1 MRWDSRQLEALAA
14 VVTEGSFD
22 AAARALHVTPS
33 AVSQRIRALENAAGS
48 VLVRR
53 ARPVVATASGQAL
66 LRLAR
71 QTELLGAEV
80 AAELGADDA
89 GDSSRDQAGE
99 RADSAPDSFVTVP
112 LAVSAD
118 SLATWVLSALAQVD
132 GITFDLHRA
141 DDSRTADLLREGVV
155 MAAVTSQTAQVQ
167 GCRSTPLGIMRYR
180 PACTR
185 AFARR
190 WFPHGPTPEAL
201 DAAPVVVFDRTDDL
215 QDMYLRERAPDAR
228 PPRHHVPST
237 VEYEE
242 TIRLGLGWGM
252 LLDRPT
258 IGGLEDGTGGGI
270 TLLEA
275 DAVLDVPLHL
285 QQWKLRSTVLD
296 RVTAALR
303 KEATRELLPASNLDV
318 PPSLTPIQAFRTS
331 ES

>member
-14 VVTEGSFD
+14 VVAEGSFD

-53 ARPVVATASGQAL
+53 ARPVVATTSGQAL

-80 AAELGADDA
+80 AAELGADDDA
-89 GDSSRDQAGE
+89 RPGGQEPGGGR
-99 RADSAPDSFVTVP
+99 PDSLVTVP

-118 SLATWVLSALAQVD
+118 SLATWVLPALAQVD
-132 GITFDLHRA
+132 GVTFDLHRA

-215 QDMYLRERAPDAR
+215 QDMFLRERAPGAR

-258 IGGLEDGTGGGI
+258 IGGLHDGTGGGI
-270 TLLEA
+270 TLLEP
-275 DAVLDVPLHL
+275 DVVLDIPLHL

-303 KEATRELLPASNLDV
+303 KEATRELLPA
-318 PPSLTPIQAFRTS
+318 
-331 ES
+331 

>member
-14 VVTEGSFD
+14 VVAEGSFD

-33 AVSQRIRALENAAGS
+33 AVSQRIRALENTAGS

-53 ARPVVATASGQAL
+53 ARPVVATASGQSL

-71 QTELLGAEV
+71 QTELLGAEI
-80 AAELGADDA
+80 AAELGADDPH
-89 GDSSRDQAGE
+89 GHPDGPSDGRE
-99 RADSAPDSFVTVP
+99 ADGGTPATFVTVP

-118 SLATWVLSALAQVD
+118 SLATWVLPALAQVE
-132 GITFDLHRA
+132 GVTFDLHRA

-201 DAAPVVVFDRTDDL
+201 AAAPVVVFDRTDDL
-215 QDMYLRERAPDAR
+215 QDMFLRERAPGAR

-242 TIRLGLGWGM
+242 SIYLGLGWGM
-252 LLDRPT
+252 LLDTPSL
-258 IGGLEDGTGGGI
+258 GGRAAGDDI
-270 TLLEA
+270 ALLEPGTT
-275 DAVLDVPLHL
+275 VDVPLHL

-303 KEATRELLPASNLDV
+303 KEATRELLPA
-318 PPSLTPIQAFRTS
+318 
-331 ES
+331 

>member
-1 MRWDSRQLEALAA
+1 MRWDSRQLEALSA

-53 ARPVVATASGQAL
+53 ARPVVATTSGQAL

-80 AAELGADDA
+80 AAELGADEA
-89 GDSSRDQAGE
+89 GVRD
-99 RADSAPDSFVTVP
+99 DFVTVP

-118 SLATWVLSALAQVD
+118 SLATWVLPALAQVD
-132 GITFDLHRA
+132 GVTFDLHRA

-180 PACTR
+180 PACTH
-185 AFARR
+185 AFAAR
-190 WFPHGPTPEAL
+190 WFPDGPTPDAL
-201 DAAPVVVFDRTDDL
+201 GAAPVVVFDRTDDL
-215 QDMYLRERAPDAR
+215 QDRYLRERAPGAR

-242 TIRLGLGWGM
+242 SIHLGLGWGM
-252 LLDRPT
+252 LLERPSL
-258 IGGLEDGTGGGI
+258 GRHPAGDGATP
-270 TLLEA
+270 LEA
-275 DAVLDVPLHL
+275 GTVVDIPLYL
-285 QQWKLRSTVLD
+285 QQWKLRSAVLD
-296 RVTAALR
+296 RVAAALR
-303 KEATRELLPASNLDV
+303 KEATRELLPG
-318 PPSLTPIQAFRTS
+318 
-331 ES
+331 

>member
-1 MRWDSRQLEALAA
+1 MRQTVGMRWDSRQLEALAA
-14 VVTEGSFD
+14 VVAEGSFD

-33 AVSQRIRALENAAGS
+33 AVSQRIRALENTAGS

-80 AAELGADDA
+80 AAELGADDPREHPD
-89 GDSSRDQAGE
+89 GQE
-99 RADSAPDSFVTVP
+99 ADGGAPGTFVTVP

-118 SLATWVLSALAQVD
+118 SLATWVLPALAQVE
-132 GITFDLHRA
+132 GVTFDLHRA

-201 DAAPVVVFDRTDDL
+201 AAAPVIVFDRTDDL
-215 QDMYLRERAPDAR
+215 QDMFLRERAPEAR

-242 TIRLGLGWGM
+242 TIYLGLGWGM
-252 LLDRPT
+252 LLDTPSL
-258 IGGLEDGTGGGI
+258 GGRAAGDDI
-270 TLLEA
+270 ALLEP
-275 DAVLDVPLHL
+275 DTTVDVPLHL
-285 QQWKLRSTVLD
+285 QQWKLRSAVLD

-303 KEATRELLPASNLDV
+303 KEATRELLPA
-318 PPSLTPIQAFRTS
+318 
-331 ES
+331 

>member
-22 AAARALHVTPS
+22 AAARTLHVTPS

-53 ARPVVATASGQAL
+53 ARPVVATAPGQAL

-71 QTELLGAEV
+71 QTDLLGAEV
-80 AAELGADDA
+80 AVELGADDA
-89 GDSSRDQAGE
+89 G
-99 RADSAPDSFVTVP
+99 APDGLVTVP

-118 SLATWVLSALAQVD
+118 SLATWVLPALAQVD
-132 GITFDLHRA
+132 GATFDLHRA
-141 DDSRTADLLREGVV
+141 DDTRTADLLREGVV

-190 WFPHGPTPEAL
+190 WFPDGPTPAAL
-201 DAAPVVVFDRTDDL
+201 GAAPVVVFDRTDDL
-215 QDMYLRERAPDAR
+215 QDMYLREHAPRAR

-258 IGGLEDGTGGGI
+258 IGGLEEGTGGGI
-270 TLLEA
+270 ALLEP
-275 DAVLDVPLHL
+275 DAVLDIPLHL

-303 KEATRELLPASNLDV
+303 KEATRRLLPA
-318 PPSLTPIQAFRTS
+318 
-331 ES
+331 

>member
-14 VVTEGSFD
+14 VVAEGSFD
-22 AAARALHVTPS
+22 AAAQALHVTPS

-53 ARPVVATASGQAL
+53 ARPVVATPSGQAL

-80 AAELGADDA
+80 AAELGAHGADDPPE
-89 GDSSRDQAGE
+89 D
-99 RADSAPDSFVTVP
+99 ADDGAPGRLVTVP

-118 SLATWVLSALAQVD
+118 SLATWVMPALAQVE
-132 GITFDLHRA
+132 GVTFDLHRA

-167 GCRSTPLGIMRYR
+167 GCRSTPLGTMRYR

-185 AFARR
+185 AFAAR

-215 QDMYLRERAPDAR
+215 QDVYLRARAPEAR

-252 LLDRPT
+252 LLERPA
-258 IGGLEDGTGGGI
+258 IGGLHTGTGGGI
-270 TLLEA
+270 TLLEPGY
-275 DAVLDVPLHL
+275 VLDIPLHL
-285 QQWKLRSTVLD
+285 QQWKLRSAVLD
-296 RVTAALR
+296 RVATALR
-303 KEATRELLPASNLDV
+303 KEATRALLPA
-318 PPSLTPIQAFRTS
+318 
-331 ES
+331 

>member
-1 MRWDSRQLEALAA
+1 MRWDSRQLEALSA

-53 ARPVVATASGQAL
+53 ARPVVATTSGQAL

-80 AAELGADDA
+80 AAELGAEADGASPA
-89 GDSSRDQAGE
+89 GAG
-99 RADSAPDSFVTVP
+99 AAVPAGLVTVP

-118 SLATWVLSALAQVD
+118 SLATWVLPALAQVD
-132 GITFDLHRA
+132 GVTFDLHRA

-180 PACTR
+180 PACTLT
-185 AFARR
+185 FAAR

-201 DAAPVVVFDRTDDL
+201 EAAPVVVFDRTDDL
-215 QDMYLRERAPDAR
+215 QDRYLRERAPGAR

-252 LLDRPT
+252 LLERPAL
-258 IGGLEDGTGGGI
+258 GGLPAAAGI
-270 TLLEA
+270 TPLEA
-275 DAVLDVPLHL
+275 DTVVDIPLYL
-285 QQWKLRSTVLD
+285 QQWKLRSAVLD

-303 KEATRELLPASNLDV
+303 KEATRELLPG
-318 PPSLTPIQAFRTS
+318 
-331 ES
+331 

>member
-14 VVTEGSFD
+14 VVAEGSFD

-33 AVSQRIRALENAAGS
+33 AVSQRIRALENSAGS

-53 ARPVVATASGQAL
+53 ARPVVATPQGQTL

-80 AAELGADDA
+80 AAELGTDGAGATDD
-89 GDSSRDQAGE
+89 GG
-99 RADSAPDSFVTVP
+99 APDRLVTVP

-118 SLATWVLSALAQVD
+118 SLATWVLPALAQVE
-132 GITFDLHRA
+132 GVTFDLHRA

-155 MAAVTSQTAQVQ
+155 MAAVTSQTVQVQ
-167 GCRSTPLGIMRYR
+167 GCRSSPLGIMQYR

-190 WFPHGPTPEAL
+190 WFPEGPTPAAL
-201 DAAPVVVFDRTDDL
+201 TAAPVVVFDRTDDL
-215 QDMYLRERAPDAR
+215 QDAYLREHAPEAR

-252 LLDRPT
+252 LLERPA
-258 IGGLEDGTGGGI
+258 IGGLHEGTGGGI

-275 DAVLDVPLHL
+275 DATVDVLLHL
-285 QQWKLRSTVLD
+285 QQWKLRSAVLD
-296 RVTAALR
+296 RVAAALR
-303 KEATRELLPASNLDV
+303 KEATRELLP
-318 PPSLTPIQAFRTS
+318 P
-331 ES
+331 

>member
-53 ARPVVATASGQAL
+53 ARPVVATPSGQAL

-80 AAELGADDA
+80 AVELGAP
-89 GDSSRDQAGE
+89 GRL
-99 RADSAPDSFVTVP
+99 VTVP

-118 SLATWVLSALAQVD
+118 SLATWVLPALAQVE
-132 GITFDLHRA
+132 GVTFDLHRA

-185 AFARR
+185 AFAER
-190 WFPHGPTPEAL
+190 WFPAGPTPDAL
-201 DAAPVVVFDRTDDL
+201 AAAPVVVFDRTDDL
-215 QDMYLRERAPDAR
+215 QDVYLRARAPHAR
-228 PPRHHVPST
+228 PPRYHVPST
-237 VEYEE
+237 VEYED

-252 LLDRPT
+252 LLEQPA
-258 IGGLEDGTGGGI
+258 IGGLHAGTGGGI
-270 TLLEA
+270 TLLEPGY
-275 DAVLDVPLHL
+275 VLDIPLHL
-285 QQWKLRSTVLD
+285 QQWKLRSAVLD

-303 KEATRELLPASNLDV
+303 KEATRELLPA
-318 PPSLTPIQAFRTS
+318 
-331 ES
+331 

>member
-14 VVTEGSFD
+14 VVAEGSFD

-80 AAELGADDA
+80 AAELGADDETPVHDGA
-89 GDSSRDQAGE
+89 
-99 RADSAPDSFVTVP
+99 FVTVP

-118 SLATWVLSALAQVD
+118 SLATWVLPALAQVD
-132 GITFDLHRA
+132 GVTFDLHRA

-167 GCRSTPLGIMRYR
+167 GCRSTPLGVMRYR

-215 QDMYLRERAPDAR
+215 QDTYLRATAPSAR

-252 LLDRPT
+252 LLDRPVL
-258 IGGLEDGTGGGI
+258 GGLPDDGSDGGI
-270 TLLEA
+270 TPLEP
-275 DAVLDVPLHL
+275 DAVLDITLHL

-303 KEATRELLPASNLDV
+303 KEATRELLPA
-318 PPSLTPIQAFRTS
+318 
-331 ES
+331 

>member
-14 VVTEGSFD
+14 VVAEGSFD

-80 AAELGADDA
+80 AAELGTDEQDDGA
-89 GDSSRDQAGE
+89 
-99 RADSAPDSFVTVP
+99 APGSLVTVP

-118 SLATWVLSALAQVD
+118 SLATWVLPALAQVD
-132 GITFDLHRA
+132 GVTFDLHRA

-185 AFARR
+185 AFASR

-201 DAAPVVVFDRTDDL
+201 AAAPVVVFDRTDDL
-215 QDMYLRERAPDAR
+215 QDMYLREHAPDAR

-252 LLDRPT
+252 LLEHPA
-258 IGGLEDGTGGGI
+258 IGGLEEGTGGGI

-275 DAVLDVPLHL
+275 DAVLDIPLHL

-296 RVTAALR
+296 RVAAALR
-303 KEATRELLPASNLDV
+303 KEATRELLPA
-318 PPSLTPIQAFRTS
+318 
-331 ES
+331 

>member
-1 MRWDSRQLEALAA
+1 MRHTGGMRWDSRQLEALAA
-14 VVTEGSFD
+14 VVAEGSFD

-53 ARPVVATASGQAL
+53 ARPVVATLPGQAL

-89 GDSSRDQAGE
+89 REG
-99 RADSAPDSFVTVP
+99 ADDAPTDGAASNGIVTVP

-118 SLATWVLSALAQVD
+118 SLATWVLPALAQID
-132 GITFDLHRA
+132 GVTFDLHRA
-141 DDSRTADLLREGVV
+141 DDSRTADLLREGIV
-155 MAAVTSQTAQVQ
+155 MAAVTSQTAAVQ

-201 DAAPVVVFDRTDDL
+201 AAAPVVVFDRNDDL
-215 QDMYLRERAPDAR
+215 QDMYLREHAPRAR

-252 LLDRPT
+252 LLERPS
-258 IGGLEDGTGGGI
+258 IGGLQDGTGGGI
-270 TLLEA
+270 TLLA
-275 DAVLDVPLHL
+275 PDAVLDIPLFL
-285 QQWKLRSTVLD
+285 QQWKLRSAVLD

-303 KEATRELLPASNLDV
+303 KEATRELLP
-318 PPSLTPIQAFRTS
+318 
-331 ES
+331 E

>member
-14 VVTEGSFD
+14 VVAEGSFD

-53 ARPVVATASGQAL
+53 ARPVVATATGQAL

-80 AAELGADDA
+80 AAELGAEAA
-89 GDSSRDQAGE
+89 GSTGE
-99 RADSAPDSFVTVP
+99 ADPARPGPPERLVTVP

-118 SLATWVLSALAQVD
+118 SLATWVLPALAQVD
-132 GITFDLHRA
+132 GVTFDLHRA

-167 GCRSTPLGIMRYR
+167 GCRSTPLGVMRYR

-215 QDMYLRERAPDAR
+215 QDTYLRARAPSAR

-258 IGGLEDGTGGGI
+258 VGGLHDGSGGGI
-270 TLLEA
+270 TLLEP
-275 DAVLDVPLHL
+275 DSVLDITLHL
-285 QQWKLRSTVLD
+285 QQWKLRSAVLD
-296 RVTAALR
+296 RVASALR
-303 KEATRELLPASNLDV
+303 KEATRELLPVGNLDV
-318 PPSLTPIQAFRTS
+318 PPSLTPIQSLRTS

>member
-1 MRWDSRQLEALAA
+1 MRQTGGMRWDSRQLEALAA
-14 VVTEGSFD
+14 VVAEGSFD

-89 GDSSRDQAGE
+89 GDRTGDRTSTGDTGNA
-99 RADSAPDSFVTVP
+99 FVTVP

-118 SLATWVLSALAQVD
+118 SLATWVLPALAQVD
-132 GITFDLHRA
+132 GVCFDLHRA

-155 MAAVTSQTAQVQ
+155 MAAVTSQTVQVQ

-185 AFARR
+185 AFAER

-201 DAAPVVVFDRTDDL
+201 AAAPVVVFDRTDDL
-215 QDMYLRERAPDAR
+215 QDMYLREHAPEAR

-252 LLDRPT
+252 VLDRPS
-258 IGGLEDGTGGGI
+258 IGGLQNGTGGGI
-270 TLLEA
+270 TLLEP
-275 DAVLDVPLHL
+275 DAVLDIPLHL
-285 QQWKLRSTVLD
+285 QQWKLRSAVLD

-303 KEATRELLPASNLDV
+303 KEATRELLPA
-318 PPSLTPIQAFRTS
+318 
-331 ES
+331 

>member
-14 VVTEGSFD
+14 VVAEGSFD

-53 ARPVVATASGQAL
+53 ARPVVATPSGQAL

-80 AAELGADDA
+80 AVELGAQDAPADDEESGPPA
-89 GDSSRDQAGE
+89 RL
-99 RADSAPDSFVTVP
+99 VTVP

-118 SLATWVLSALAQVD
+118 SLATWVLPALAQVE
-132 GITFDLHRA
+132 GVTFDLHRA

-185 AFARR
+185 AFAER
-190 WFPHGPTPEAL
+190 WFPGGPSPDAL
-201 DAAPVVVFDRTDDL
+201 AAAPVVVFDRTDDL
-215 QDMYLRERAPDAR
+215 QDVYLRARAPHAR
-228 PPRHHVPST
+228 PPRYHVPST
-237 VEYEE
+237 VEYED

-252 LLDRPT
+252 LLEQPP
-258 IGGLEDGTGGGI
+258 IGGLHAGTGGGI
-270 TLLEA
+270 TLVEPGY
-275 DAVLDVPLHL
+275 VLDVPLHL
-285 QQWKLRSTVLD
+285 QQWKLRSAVLD

-303 KEATRELLPASNLDV
+303 KEATRKLLPA
-318 PPSLTPIQAFRTS
+318 
-331 ES
+331 

>member
-1 MRWDSRQLEALAA
+1 MLSDTGDMRWDSRQLEALAA
-14 VVTEGSFD
+14 VVAEGSFD

-33 AVSQRIRALENAAGS
+33 AVSQRIRTLENAAGS

-53 ARPVVATASGQAL
+53 ARPVAATASGQAL

-80 AAELGADDA
+80 AAELGTETA
-89 GDSSRDQAGE
+89 GDPGSGDPAADG
-99 RADSAPDSFVTVP
+99 RADGGTFVTVP

-118 SLATWVLSALAQVD
+118 SLATWVLPALAQVD
-132 GITFDLHRA
+132 GVCFDLHRA

-155 MAAVTSQTAQVQ
+155 MAAVTSQTDQVQ
-167 GCRSTPLGIMRYR
+167 GCRSTPLGVMRYR

-185 AFARR
+185 AFAER
-190 WFPHGPTPEAL
+190 WFPDGPTPEAL
-201 DAAPVVVFDRTDDL
+201 AAAPVVVFDRTDDL
-215 QDMYLRERAPDAR
+215 QDAYLREHAPGAR

-242 TIRLGLGWGM
+242 TIYLGLGWGM
-252 LLDRPT
+252 LLDRPSL
-258 IGGLEDGTGGGI
+258 GGLPAGDAVTP
-270 TLLEA
+270 LEA
-275 DAVLDVPLHL
+275 DTVIDVPLHL

-303 KEATRELLPASNLDV
+303 KEATRQLLPA
-318 PPSLTPIQAFRTS
+318 
-331 ES
+331 

>member
-14 VVTEGSFD
+14 VVAEGSFD

-53 ARPVVATASGQAL
+53 ARPVVATPSGQAL

-80 AAELGADDA
+80 AVELGAQDA
-89 GDSSRDQAGE
+89 PAKDEESG
-99 RADSAPDSFVTVP
+99 APARLVTVP

-118 SLATWVLSALAQVD
+118 SLATWVLPALAQVE
-132 GITFDLHRA
+132 GVTFDLHRA

-167 GCRSTPLGIMRYR
+167 GCRSTSLGIMRYR

-185 AFARR
+185 AFAER
-190 WFPHGPTPEAL
+190 WFPDGPTPDAL
-201 DAAPVVVFDRTDDL
+201 AAAPVVVFDRTDDL
-215 QDMYLRERAPDAR
+215 QDVYLRARAPHAR
-228 PPRHHVPST
+228 PPRYHVPST
-237 VEYEE
+237 VEYED

-252 LLDRPT
+252 LLEQPA
-258 IGGLEDGTGGGI
+258 IGGLEAGTGGGI
-270 TLLEA
+270 TLVEPGY
-275 DAVLDVPLHL
+275 VLDVPLHL
-285 QQWKLRSTVLD
+285 QQWKLRSAVLD

-303 KEATRELLPASNLDV
+303 KEATRKLLPA
-318 PPSLTPIQAFRTS
+318 
-331 ES
+331 

>member
-1 MRWDSRQLEALAA
+1 MGHTGPMRWDSRQLEALAA
-14 VVTEGSFD
+14 VVAEGSFD

-33 AVSQRIRALENAAGS
+33 AVSQRIRALENTAGS

-53 ARPVVATASGQAL
+53 TRPVVATAPGQAL

-89 GDSSRDQAGE
+89 GEWDDAG
-99 RADSAPDSFVTVP
+99 APHSFVTVP

-118 SLATWVLSALAQVD
+118 SLATWVLPALAQVD
-132 GITFDLHRA
+132 GVAFDLHRA

-167 GCRSTPLGIMRYR
+167 GCRSTPLGVMRYR

-185 AFARR
+185 AFAER

-201 DAAPVVVFDRTDDL
+201 AAAPVIVFDRTDDL
-215 QDMYLRERAPDAR
+215 QDVFLRERAPGAR

-242 TIRLGLGWGM
+242 AIYVGLGWGM
-252 LLDRPT
+252 LLDRPSLGNLPA
-258 IGGLEDGTGGGI
+258 GGEI
-270 TLLEA
+270 APLEA
-275 DAVLDVPLHL
+275 DTVVDIPLYL
-285 QQWKLRSTVLD
+285 QQWKLRSSVLD

-303 KEATRELLPASNLDV
+303 KEATRRLLPV
-318 PPSLTPIQAFRTS
+318 
-331 ES
+331 

>member
-1 MRWDSRQLEALAA
+1 MRQTGPMRWDSRQLEALAA
-14 VVTEGSFD
+14 VVAEGSFD

-53 ARPVVATASGQAL
+53 ARPVVATPSGQAL

-80 AAELGADDA
+80 AAELGAHGGDDPPE
-89 GDSSRDQAGE
+89 GE
-99 RADSAPDSFVTVP
+99 DGAPDRLVTVP

-118 SLATWVLSALAQVD
+118 SLATWVLPALAQVE

-155 MAAVTSQTAQVQ
+155 TAAVTSQTAQVQ
-167 GCRSTPLGIMRYR
+167 GCRTTPLGIMRYR

-185 AFARR
+185 AFAER
-190 WFPHGPTPEAL
+190 WFPHGPTPAAL

-215 QDMYLRERAPDAR
+215 QDVYLRTRAPHAR
-228 PPRHHVPST
+228 PPRFHVPST

-252 LLDRPT
+252 LLERPA
-258 IGGLEDGTGGGI
+258 IGGLHTGTGGGI
-270 TLLEA
+270 TLLEPGY
-275 DAVLDVPLHL
+275 VLDIPLHL
-285 QQWKLRSTVLD
+285 QQWKLRSAVLD

-303 KEATRELLPASNLDV
+303 KEATRELLPA
-318 PPSLTPIQAFRTS
+318 
-331 ES
+331 

>member
-14 VVTEGSFD
+14 VVAEGSFD

-53 ARPVVATASGQAL
+53 ARPVVATTSGQTL

-80 AAELGADDA
+80 AAELGADDPPDGADAAPA
-89 GDSSRDQAGE
+89 G
-99 RADSAPDSFVTVP
+99 FVTVP

-118 SLATWVLSALAQVD
+118 SLATWVLPALAQV
-132 GITFDLHRA
+132 GGVTFDLHRA

-185 AFARR
+185 AFAQR
-190 WFPHGPTPEAL
+190 WFPRGPTPEAL
-201 DAAPVVVFDRTDDL
+201 AVAPVVVFDRTDDL
-215 QDMYLRERAPDAR
+215 QDAYLREHAPDAR

-237 VEYEE
+237 VEFEE
-242 TIRLGLGWGM
+242 MIRLGLGWGM
-252 LLDRPT
+252 LLERPP
-258 IGGLEDGTGGGI
+258 IGGLTAGTGGGI
-270 TLLEA
+270 TLLA
-275 DAVLDVPLHL
+275 PDAVLDVPLHL
-285 QQWKLRSTVLD
+285 QQWKLRSAVLD

-303 KEATRELLPASNLDV
+303 KEATRELLPA
-318 PPSLTPIQAFRTS
+318 
-331 ES
+331 

>member
-14 VVTEGSFD
+14 VVAEGSFD

-53 ARPVVATASGQAL
+53 ARPVVATTSGQAL

-80 AAELGADDA
+80 AAELGADD
-89 GDSSRDQAGE
+89 DE
-99 RADSAPDSFVTVP
+99 RPGGQEPGGGRPDSLVTVP

-118 SLATWVLSALAQVD
+118 SLATWVLPALAQVD
-132 GITFDLHRA
+132 GVTFDLHRA

-215 QDMYLRERAPDAR
+215 QDMFLRERAPGAR

-258 IGGLEDGTGGGI
+258 IGGLHDGTGGGI
-270 TLLEA
+270 TLLEP
-275 DAVLDVPLHL
+275 DVVLDIPLHL

-303 KEATRELLPASNLDV
+303 KEATRELLPA
-318 PPSLTPIQAFRTS
+318 
-331 ES
+331 

>member
-14 VVTEGSFD
+14 VVAEGSFD
-22 AAARALHVTPS
+22 AAAQALHVTPS

-53 ARPVVATASGQAL
+53 ARPVVATPSGQAL

-80 AAELGADDA
+80 AAELGAHGADDPP
-89 GDSSRDQAGE
+89 GD
-99 RADSAPDSFVTVP
+99 ADDGAPGRLVTVP

-118 SLATWVLSALAQVD
+118 SLATWVMPALAQVE
-132 GITFDLHRA
+132 GVTFDLHRA

-167 GCRSTPLGIMRYR
+167 GCRSTPLGTMRYR

-185 AFARR
+185 AFAAR

-215 QDMYLRERAPDAR
+215 QDVYLRAKAPGAR

-252 LLDRPT
+252 LLERPA
-258 IGGLEDGTGGGI
+258 IGGLHTGTGGGI
-270 TLLEA
+270 TLLEPGY
-275 DAVLDVPLHL
+275 VLDIPLHL
-285 QQWKLRSTVLD
+285 QQWKLRSAVLD
-296 RVTAALR
+296 RVAAALR
-303 KEATRELLPASNLDV
+303 KEATRALLPA
-318 PPSLTPIQAFRTS
+318 
-331 ES
+331 

>member
-1 MRWDSRQLEALAA
+1 MSQTRGMRWDSRQLEALSA

-22 AAARALHVTPS
+22 AAARVLHVTPS

-80 AAELGADDA
+80 AAELGAHDA
-89 GDSSRDQAGE
+89 GDRAGGLG
-99 RADSAPDSFVTVP
+99 ADGGAPDTFVTVP

-118 SLATWVLSALAQVD
+118 SLGTWVLQALAQVD
-132 GITFDLHRA
+132 GVCFDLHRA

-185 AFARR
+185 AFAER
-190 WFPHGPTPEAL
+190 WFPHGPTPDAL
-201 DAAPVVVFDRTDDL
+201 AAAPVVVFDRTDDL
-215 QDMYLRERAPDAR
+215 QDMYLRERAPRAR

-252 LLDRPT
+252 LLERPA
-258 IGGLEDGTGGGI
+258 IGGLHEGTGGGI
-270 TLLEA
+270 TLLEP
-275 DAVLDVPLHL
+275 DAVLDIPLHL
-285 QQWKLRSTVLD
+285 QQWKLRSAVLD

-303 KEATRELLPASNLDV
+303 KEATRELLPA
-318 PPSLTPIQAFRTS
+318 
-331 ES
+331 